1 MKKLRFTVH
10 DRVLLALACAADHT
24 QAAVP
29 YEEIVL
35 NSWRMFP
42 ERFSLRRHPEFPD
55 SNDQNKSL
63 YGPLKKDGLVLS
75 LGDMTFRLTDAGIDR
90 AIALGDVIG
99 RIEQKSAVDRVSR
112 DEERLLRS
120 VATSEA
126 RAKWSR
132 GQRDDIVDFDAR
144 SFFGITAAT
153 PDQERCVRV
162 QTAKDAIERA
172 EYAKF
177 SGASELRELFE
188 FLTEEFPEALGAGT
202 A

>member
-1 MKKLRFTVH
+1 MTKRRFTVH
-10 DRVLLALACAADHT
+10 DRVLLALACAADRTHV
-24 QAAVP
+24 AVP

-35 NSWRMFP
+35 ESWRMFP

-90 AIALGDVIG
+90 AIALGDAIG
-99 RIEQKSAVDRVSR
+99 LSEQNSVPDRVSR
-112 DEERLLRS
+112 DEERVLRS

-126 RAKWSR
+126 RAKWSQGR
-132 GQRDDIVDFDAR
+132 RDKIVDFDAR
-144 SFFGITAAT
+144 AFFGITVTT

-162 QTAKDAIERA
+162 QATKEAIERA
-172 EYAKF
+172 EHAKF

-188 FLTEEFPEALGAGT
+188 FLTEEFPEALGAG
-202 A
+202 AA

>member
-1 MKKLRFTVH
+1 MVKRRLTVH
-10 DRVLLALACAADHT
+10 DRVLLALACAAEHT

-29 YEEIVL
+29 YEDIVL
-35 NSWRMFP
+35 ESWRMFP

-75 LGDMTFRLTDAGIDR
+75 LGDMTFRLTDAGLDR
-90 AIALGDVIG
+90 ATAMRDAVGG
-99 RIEQKSAVDRVSR
+99 SERHSEVDRVSR
-112 DEERLLRS
+112 DEERLLRT

-132 GQRDDIVDFDAR
+132 GHREDIVDFDAR
-144 SFFGITAAT
+144 AFFGITVTT

-162 QTAKDAIERA
+162 RSTRDAIERA
-172 EYAKF
+172 QQSNL
-177 SGASELRELFE
+177 SGAAELRELFE
-188 FLTEEFPEALGAGT
+188 FLTEEFPEALGVGT